1 MFLILERV
9 TELET
14 NIKSLQ
20 TELQE
25 QEDKANDV
33 ISKWQDNC
41 AAAELKSS
49 TIEEELEDI
58 KKSKH
63 SDVSIGDTSVPVDQT
78 LVDTLAKKENEL
90 RKAHEDAESNK
101 HSMQELKGML
111 CRIITPHVRHSLVF
125 FDLMSCYFSNSNSSS
140 NSCIFCQHRPD
151 TRTVTPN

>member
-1 MFLILERV
+1 MCIRDS
-9 TELET
+9 
-14 NIKSLQ
+14 IKSLQ

-78 LVDTLAKKENEL
+78 LVDTLTKKENEL